1 MRYSILVKFLVIL
14 LTACSLV
21 AAIGGAA
28 GIVAM
33 EDAGLYVNGLE
44 LLQDQEYQSIA
55 DAVAAG
61 TANRYAAKILGNL
74 SYAAIESQYPD
85 PKKRGDA
92 DHWHAELRE
101 GDSVLIEAGNTDG
114 FTIVKEYTLVPV
126 YPIISVYGPDYTP
139 PEDSTDPTQEERN
152 PSAFEIM
159 APEGYLYHQSD
170 TVWENA
176 GFVTYYYYY
185 YEAPEYT
192 VTVYMRPGVLESSS
206 LHLLT
211 DLYPHRFTFVAILSS
226 GLLLFAAGMVYLL
239 WVAGRTAR
247 HLVHPGGLNRIP
259 LDVYAVA
266 TAGGAF
272 GLITLMRRVL
282 AWVEYEGPHLG
293 NLSILAVNLLVIV
306 LLCMGFL
313 CALSAQVKV
322 KGFWWQHSFLGWLCR
337 AIKRVFMALRRVLS
351 KFFALL
357 PVIWQGL
364 LVFSLCLLGCVITG
378 LTANRI
384 SWLPF
389 AGMLAATV
397 GVVCYG
403 AWAYGCLLT
412 GVRHMAQGDLTHTI
426 KTRFLVGPFREQAQ
440 YINTLATVAT
450 NAAEKQMYSERMRTE
465 LITNISHDI
474 KTPLTSIINY
484 VDLLGR
490 PHSDQ
495 EGEQYLEVLGR
506 QSQRMKKLIVDLVEL
521 SKVSSGN
528 VEADITELDATEA
541 VIQALGEFSDKL
553 TSARLEPVFTHP
565 KEAVA
570 VLADGRLLW
579 RVLSNLFSNA
589 VKYAMPDTRLYV
601 DLLKAE
607 DQVLISLKNVS
618 REPLNISGEE
628 LTERFVR
635 GDTARKT
642 EGSGLG
648 LNIAKSLMELQAGH
662 LQILVDGD
670 LFKVTLI
677 FPGAEPEDLS

>member
-14 LTACSLV
+14 LAACSLT

-28 GIVAM
+28 GIIAM
-33 EDAGLYVNGLE
+33 ESAGLYVNGLE
-44 LLQDQEYQSIA
+44 LLQDQEYRSIA
-55 DAVAAG
+55 EAVASG
-61 TANRYAAKILGNL
+61 TANRYAAKNL
-74 SYAAIESQYPD
+74 SNLRYTDLENQFPD

-92 DHWHAELRE
+92 EHWRTRLCQE
-101 GDSVLIEAGNTDG
+101 GEVLIQSGVTDD
-114 FTIVKEYTLVPV
+114 FTIVKEYTFVPV
-126 YPIISVYGPDYTP
+126 YPIVSIYAPDYIP
-139 PEDSTDPTQEERN
+139 PETTDPSEEERN
-152 PSAFEIM
+152 PSAFEII
-159 APEGYLYHQSD
+159 APEGYLYSESD
-170 TVWENA
+170 TVWEGT
-176 GFVTYYYYY
+176 GFTTYYHYF

-211 DLYPHRFTFVAILSS
+211 DLYPHRYTFVAILAT

-239 WVAGRTAR
+239 WVAGRTGR
-247 HLVHPGGLNRIP
+247 HLVRPGGLNRLPVDLYGVVTALGI
-259 LDVYAVA
+259 YA
-266 TAGGAF
+266 
-272 GLITLMRRVL
+272 LIMLMRRVS

-293 NLSILAVNLLVIV
+293 NLSILSVNLIAI
-306 LLCMGFL
+306 LLLGIGFL
-313 CALSAQVKV
+313 FCLSAQVKL
-322 KGFWWQHSFLGWLCR
+322 KGFLWQQSLFGKLCR
-337 AIKRVFMALRRVLS
+337 AIKQGLGKLFRTLS

-357 PVIWQGL
+357 PVIWQSL
-364 LVFSLCLLGCVITG
+364 LVLCICLLGCI
-378 LTANRI
+378 LTAIPLSRGI
-384 SWLPF
+384 WLPF
-389 AGMLAATV
+389 AAMALFTLGII
-397 GVVCYG
+397 CYG
-403 AWAYGCLLT
+403 AWAYGTLLS
-412 GVRHMAQGDLTHTI
+412 GVRHMALGDLTHKI
-426 KTRFLVGPFREQAQ
+426 ETRYLAGALREQAKH
-440 YINTLATVAT
+440 INALANVAT

-495 EGEQYLEVLGR
+495 EGQQYLEVLGR

-528 VEADITELDATEA
+528 VEADITQLDAVEA
-541 VIQALGEFSDKL
+541 VTQALGEFSDKL
-553 TSARLEPVFTHP
+553 AYAKLEPVFTHP
-565 KEAVA
+565 EETVTI
-570 VLADGRLLW
+570 LADGRLLW

-601 DLLKAE
+601 DLLKI
-607 DQVLISLKNVS
+607 DGCVQISLKNVS
-618 REPLNISGEE
+618 REPLNVSAEE

-670 LFKVTLI
+670 LFKVTLT
-677 FPGAEPEDLS
+677 FPGE

>member
-33 EDAGLYVNGLE
+33 EGAGLYVNGLE
-44 LLQDQEYQSIA
+44 VLQDQEYESIA
-55 DAVAAG
+55 DAVAEG
-61 TANRYAAKILGNL
+61 TANRYAAKNLSNL
-74 SYAAIESQYPD
+74 SYASLESRYPD
-85 PKKRGDA
+85 PKNRGDA
-92 DHWHAELRE
+92 AHWLVQLRE
-101 GDSVLIEAGNTDG
+101 KDNILMDAGNTDG

-126 YPIISVYGPDYTP
+126 FPVISIYGPDYAP
-139 PEDSTDPTQEERN
+139 PESTDPTEEERN
-152 PSAFEIM
+152 PSAYEVL

-170 TVWENA
+170 TVWEGA
-176 GFVTYYYYY
+176 GFATYHYYY

-211 DLYPHRFTFVAILSS
+211 NLYPHRFTFVAILAA
-226 GLLLFAAGMVYLL
+226 GLLLFAAGMVYLM
-239 WVAGRTAR
+239 WVAGRTGR
-247 HLVHPGGLNRIP
+247 HLVRPGGLNRVS
-259 LDVYAVA
+259 LDVYAGV
-266 TAGGAF
+266 TVGGIF
-272 GLITLMRRVL
+272 GLVTLMQRL
-282 AWVEYEGPHLG
+282 ISWVEYEGPHLG
-293 NLSILAVNLLVIV
+293 NLSILAVNLLGIV
-306 LLCMGFL
+306 LLGMGFL
-313 CALSAQVKV
+313 YALSAQVKL
-322 KGFWWQHSFLGWLCR
+322 KGFWWQHSFLGWFCR
-337 AIKRVFMALRRVLS
+337 IAKRGFMGLRRILGR
-351 KFFALL
+351 FFALL
-357 PVIWQGL
+357 PVIWQSLLVLGLCLIGCVVTGL
-364 LVFSLCLLGCVITG
+364 LAAGG
-378 LTANRI
+378 
-384 SWLPF
+384 SWLPLV
-389 AGMLAATV
+389 GMILVSIAV
-397 GVVCYG
+397 ICYN
-403 AWAYGCLLT
+403 AWAYGCLLS

-426 KTRFLVGPFREQAQ
+426 ETRLLIGAFREQAQ

-490 PHSDQ
+490 PHSEE

-528 VEADITELDATEA
+528 VEAEITRLDAVEA
-541 VIQALGEFSDKL
+541 VTQALGEFSDKL
-553 TSARLEPVFTHP
+553 AYAKVEPVFTHP
-565 KEAVA
+565 EEAVA
-570 VLADGRLLW
+570 ILADGRLLW
-579 RVLSNLFSNA
+579 RVLSNLLSNA

-618 REPLNISGEE
+618 REPLNVSAEE

-635 GDTARKT
+635 GDASRKT

-648 LNIAKSLMELQAGH
+648 LNIAKSLMELQGGH

-677 FPGAEPEDLS
+677 FPGA

>member
-1 MRYSILVKFLVIL
+1 MRYSIFIKFLVIL

-44 LLQDQEYQSIA
+44 LLQDQEYESIA
-55 DAVAAG
+55 NAVATG
-61 TANRYAAKILGNL
+61 TANRYAAKNLSNL
-74 SYAAIESQYPD
+74 SYANIESQFPD

-92 DHWHAELRE
+92 GHWHVQLRE
-101 GDSVLIEAGNTDG
+101 GDSVLIDVGNTDG
-114 FTIVKEYTLVPV
+114 FTIIKEYTMVPV
-126 YPIISVYGPDYTP
+126 YPVISIYGPDYIP
-139 PEDSTDPTQEERN
+139 PESTDPTQEERN
-152 PSAFEIM
+152 PSAFEIL
-159 APEGYLYHQSD
+159 APEGYLYHQTD
-170 TVWENA
+170 TVWEGG
-176 GFVTYYYYY
+176 GFTTYNYYY

-192 VTVYMRPGVLESSS
+192 VTVYMRPGVLESSA

-211 DLYPHRFTFVAILSS
+211 DLYPHRFTFIAILAT

-247 HLVHPGGLNRIP
+247 HLVRPGGLNRIS

-266 TAGGAF
+266 TAGGIL
-272 GLITLMRRVL
+272 GLIALMRRVMD
-282 AWVEYEGPHLG
+282 WVQYEGPHLG
-293 NLSILAVNLLVIV
+293 NLSILAVNLLAIV
-306 LLCMGFL
+306 LLGIGFL
-313 CALSAQVKV
+313 YALSAQVKV
-322 KGFWWQHSFLGWLCR
+322 NGFWWQHSFLGWLCR
-337 AIKRVFMALRRVLS
+337 VIKRGFLALRRVLS

-364 LVFSLCLLGCVITG
+364 LVLSLCLSGCVITG

-389 AGMLAATV
+389 VGMLAITV
-397 GVVCYG
+397 GIVCYG
-403 AWAYGCLLT
+403 AWAYGCLFT

-426 KTRFLVGPFREQAQ
+426 DTRFLIGLFREQAL

-528 VEADITELDATEA
+528 VEADIAQLDAVEA
-541 VIQALGEFSDKL
+541 VTQALGEFSDKL
-553 TSARLEPVFTHP
+553 TNARLEPVFSHP
-565 KEAVA
+565 EEPVS

-601 DLLKAE
+601 DLVKL
-607 DQVLISLKNVS
+607 DGQVLISLKNVS
-618 REPLNISGEE
+618 REPLNVSAEE

-648 LNIAKSLMELQAGH
+648 LNIAKSLTELQSGQ

-677 FPGAEPEDLS
+677 FPGV